1 MTHAVR
7 TFLAMLELAKL
18 NPNGFAARAKISHST
33 ITRFVQ
39 GREPSADLLRL
50 LCTSW
55 DDPRHG
61 LEVLRAHLLDEI
73 ERSGR
78 RSSEFAISFTHGD
91 PDEQF
96 AHALEVLDAQSRID
110 ADLRAT
116 LVQLARMIERH
127 AGNSTVYL
135 AAEPTP
141 AEISNSVELHHAK
154 NAAGARARLRDA
166 KPSDATGPAAQE

>member
-7 TFLAMLELAKL
+7 TFLAMLELSKL
-18 NPNGFAARAKISHST
+18 NPNAFAARAKVSHST

-50 LCTSW
+50 LCTCW

-78 RSSEFAISFTHGD
+78 RTSEFSINLSHGD

-96 AHALEVLDAQSRID
+96 AQAIEVLDAQSRID
-110 ADLRAT
+110 PDLRAT

-127 AGNSTVYL
+127 AGSSSVYL

-154 NAAGARARLRDA
+154 NAGEARSRLPGG
-166 KPSDATGPAAQE
+166 KPFDATGPAGLG